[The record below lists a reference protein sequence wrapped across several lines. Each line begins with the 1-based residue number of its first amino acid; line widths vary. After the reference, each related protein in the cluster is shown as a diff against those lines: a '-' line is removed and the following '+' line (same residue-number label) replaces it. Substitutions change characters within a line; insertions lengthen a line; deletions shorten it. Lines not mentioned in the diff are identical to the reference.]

1 MRIQE
6 LEEVCPLL
14 ADLNRMGCRGSEC
27 RWWVQDEEAAPQG
40 ECALALLALAAA
52 KTSGV
57 KSTRAVTIKSDK
69 PKGKAKTSW
78 QAIKNTVQQ
87 VP

>member
-1 MRIQE
+1 MRVQE
-6 LEEVCPLL
+6 LEEICPLIVS
-14 ADLNRMGCRGSEC
+14 LNRIGCRGDEC
-27 RWWVQDEEAAPQG
+27 RWWIEDAEAAPQG
-40 ECALALLALAAA
+40 ECALVLLALSAA

-57 KSTRAVTIKSDK
+57 KSTRPVNMKVDK
-69 PKGKAKTSW
+69 PRQKAKTSW

>member
-1 MRIQE
+1 MRVQE
-6 LEEVCPLL
+6 LEEICPLL
-14 ADLNRMGCRGSEC
+14 TDLNRMGCRGDEC

-40 ECALALLALAAA
+40 ECALVLLALSAA

-57 KSTRAVTIKSDK
+57 TSARAVNIKSDK
-69 PKGKAKTSW
+69 PKVKAKTSW